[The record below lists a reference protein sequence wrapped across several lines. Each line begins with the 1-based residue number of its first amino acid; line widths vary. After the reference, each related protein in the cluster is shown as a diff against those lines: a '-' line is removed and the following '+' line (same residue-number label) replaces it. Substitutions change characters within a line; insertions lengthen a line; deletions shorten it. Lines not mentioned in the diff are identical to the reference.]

1 MPSCSTCPSFL
12 EANEVMS
19 KFRKNMGAPAC
30 AKYGHVLGR
39 PGSDDSV
46 NQAVQTLRAEG
57 CDSFGEPRPVLPVE
71 ARMAVAL
78 GMPELR
84 KEADDVTRKTSCN
97 TCASCTK
104 FVTEETVLREL
115 GWAAGLCAARGKLIF
130 SNRQTKEAEN
140 CEFRE
145 WGPVRTST
153 SDVGLLPEFDDSST
167 PPGPGAAPVSTFI
180 ARSVEATPDPQIY
193 ESDKEVSEE
202 EYEAGI
208 KAWRKVLDPDNPA
221 RYTYLPIYRTDFF
234 DENEQKKIPKVG
246 DDEHPELYKDHFGGV
261 YACAVAWNE
270 LDETPTAWGEAGVG
284 KTELFRHLAFLMGL
298 PFERISITASTELD
312 ELIGKMLFLDGETK
326 FQYGRLP
333 KAWTKPC
340 VLVLDEPNTG
350 QVDVWQRIRPLTDNS
365 KQLVVEENEAEDL
378 DRHDDCYMGL
388 AMNPAW
394 DPKNIG
400 ALPIADADVNRLYH
414 IFIELPEES
423 IEKEI
428 IASRVRLD
436 GWELSADQMRLLM
449 KVARDLREHSREDTL
464 PITWGIRP
472 QIKVAR
478 ALAWFEPMVAYR
490 RAIGDYLEPEAMAVL
505 RDVVNSHLS

>member
-1 MPSCSTCPSFL
+1 MPSCSACPSFL
-12 EANEVMS
+12 EADQVIT

-39 PGSDDSV
+39 PGSDPALND
-46 NQAVQTLRAEG
+46 AVQTLRAEG
-57 CDSFGEPRPVLPVE
+57 CDSYGEARPVLPVE

-78 GMPELR
+78 GIPELR
-84 KEADDVTRKTSCN
+84 READDVARKTSCN

-104 FVTEETVLREL
+104 FVTEDVVLREL

-145 WGPVRTST
+145 WGPVRSST
-153 SDVGLLPEFDDSST
+153 SDVPLLVEFDDSAS

-180 ARSVEATPDPQIY
+180 ARAVESIPDPQLY
-193 ESDKEVSEE
+193 ESDKEVTEE
-202 EYEAGI
+202 EVEAGI
-208 KAWRKVLDPDNPA
+208 RAWRKVTDPDNAA
-221 RYTYLPIYRTDFF
+221 RFTHLPIYRTDFF
-234 DENEQKKIPKVG
+234 SEEEQKKIPKVG
-246 DDEHPELYKDHFGGV
+246 DDEHPELYQDHFGGV
-261 YACAVAWNE
+261 YLCAVAWNE
-270 LDETPTAWGEAGVG
+270 LDETPAAWGEAGVG
-284 KTELFRHLAFLMGL
+284 KTELFRHLAFLMAL
-298 PFERISITASTELD
+298 PFERISITAGTELD
-312 ELIGKMLFLDGETK
+312 ELIGKMLFINGETR
-326 FQYGRLP
+326 FSYGRLP
-333 KAWTKPC
+333 LAWMKPC
-340 VLVLDEPNTG
+340 VICLDEPNTG
-350 QVDVWQRIRPLTDNS
+350 PVEVWQRLRPLTDNS
-365 KQLVVEENEAEDL
+365 KQMVVEENAHEHI
-378 DRHDDCYMGL
+378 DRNDDCYLGI

-400 ALPIADADVNRLYH
+400 ALPVADADVNRLFH
-414 IFIELPEES
+414 VFIDLPDEAT
-423 IEKEI
+423 EKRI

-449 KVARDLREHSREDTL
+449 KVARDLREHSAEDTL

-478 ALAWFEPMVAYR
+478 ALAWFEPLTAYR
-490 RAIGDYLEPEAMAVL
+490 RAIGDYLEPEALAVL